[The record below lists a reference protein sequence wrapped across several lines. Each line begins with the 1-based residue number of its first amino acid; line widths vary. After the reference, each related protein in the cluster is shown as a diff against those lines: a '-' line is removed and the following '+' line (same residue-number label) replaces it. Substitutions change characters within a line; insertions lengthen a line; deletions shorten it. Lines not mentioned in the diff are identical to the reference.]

1 MKKPNSQAE
10 THSNQAGPPRDFH
23 RYTQKHTAE
32 LLDHHVAFTEASE
45 LLQFCNIYFFYL
57 YLDYKHKHAQDP
69 AACHVAHAKIY
80 FFLFIYRLQAQARAT
95 QEART
100 RCVFYLTS
108 YKMWDI
114 ETNQRKE

>member
-45 LLQFCNIYFFYL
+45 LLQFCNT
-57 YLDYKHKHAQDP
+57 
-69 AACHVAHAKIY
+69 Y
-80 FFLFIYRLQAQARAT
+80 FFLFIFRLQAQAHSGPGSSPRGSRKDLFFLFINRLQAQAQARSSEAT
-95 QEART
+95 RHA
-100 RCVFYLTS
+100 
-108 YKMWDI
+108 
-114 ETNQRKE
+114 

>member
-45 LLQFCNIYFFYL
+45 LLQFCNPYFFL
-57 YLDYKHKHAQDP
+57 FIFRLQAQARTGP
-69 AACHVAHAKIY
+69 GSRPRGSRLNL
-80 FFLFIYRLQAQARAT
+80 FFLFIYRLQAQARP
-95 QEART
+95 QREAWT
-100 RCVFYLTS
+100 RCIFFFTS
-108 YKMWDI
+108 YIIWDI
-114 ETNQRKE
+114 